1 MQTATESM
9 APAVSY
15 ARASE
20 RRGLRRKILCSGQP
34 AGADDALMRMC
45 TDRGRVWGGAG
56 RLSLSAPPEFPA
68 FSGVLFLD
76 RYRSVSVIGPS
87 VRAYMR
93 NVNSILL

>member
-1 MQTATESM
+1 MLRSRGCAQNAGGCWG
-9 APAVSY
+9 VQD
-15 ARASE
+15 AS
-20 RRGLRRKILCSGQP
+20 
-34 AGADDALMRMC
+34 
-45 TDRGRVWGGAG
+45 
-56 RLSLSAPPEFPA
+56 SLSAPPEFPA